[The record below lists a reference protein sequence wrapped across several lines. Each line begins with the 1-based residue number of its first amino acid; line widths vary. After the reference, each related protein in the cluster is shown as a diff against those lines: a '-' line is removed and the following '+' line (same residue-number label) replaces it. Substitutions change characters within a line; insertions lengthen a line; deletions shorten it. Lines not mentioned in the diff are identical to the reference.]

1 LRNPSLLAAP
11 RGRWVA
17 FFVIPERAERE
28 PGIHNHDCS
37 LVLAFA
43 FPPGSNP
50 SARQRDKH
58 HAAT

>member
-1 LRNPSLLAAP
+1 LLAAP